1 MKKLLFIVAATLL
14 LLSCG
19 NCQRAAKGPQ
29 RLTLMTYNVGA
40 FSKYMEDSTPGVAA
54 LIKEYGA
61 AIVALN
67 ETDSCN
73 TRHNTFQVKDLA
85 QELGADWNFHF
96 ARAIAYKNGAYG
108 NGVVCKAPI
117 WKTDRIALPKGEG
130 AEARSVAVVE
140 TAGYVL
146 GAVHLDH
153 RSETAALAQMKYVNE
168 WFNAVYKGAKKPVF
182 LCGDFNVVPDSD
194 VIAEAKTCW
203 TLLSG
208 TANTHSTKTPK
219 HCIDYIFSFNEA
231 APVTVESRQ
240 VITDGTVELSDHF
253 PVVITV
259 TF

>member
-1 MKKLLFIVAATLL
+1 MRKLLVIAAAAVL

-19 NCQRAAKGPQ
+19 NCQKASNGPK

-54 LIKEYGA
+54 LIRAQGA
-61 AIVALN
+61 SYVALN

-73 TRHNTFQVKDLA
+73 TRHNTYQVKNLA
-85 QELGADWNFHF
+85 ESLGTAWRYHF
-96 ARAIAYKNGAYG
+96 ARAIPYQGGAYG
-108 NGVVCKAPI
+108 NGVICKAPI
-117 WKTDRIALPKGEG
+117 KYIYRIALPKGDG

-140 TAGYVL
+140 TADCVY
-146 GAVHLDH
+146 ASVHLDH
-153 RSETAALAQMKYVNE
+153 RSQTAALAQMQYVNQ
-168 WFNAVYKGAKKPVF
+168 WFKAVYKGAKKPVF
-182 LCGDFNVVPDSD
+182 LCGDFNVVPESD

-208 TANTHSTKTPK
+208 TDYTHSTKNPK

-231 APVTVESRQ
+231 APVTVASRK
-240 VITDGTVELSDHF
+240 VITEGTVELSDHF
-253 PVVITV
+253 PIVITV

>member
-1 MKKLLFIVAATLL
+1 MKHFYLFPLSLLA

-19 NCQRAAKGPQ
+19 NCQKATDGPR

-85 QELGADWNFHF
+85 QKLGADWNFHF
-96 ARAIAYKNGAYG
+96 ARAIAYREGAYG

-117 WKTDRIALPKGEG
+117 KYPYRIALPKGEG

-146 GAVHLDH
+146 GSVHLDH

-182 LCGDFNVVPDSD
+182 LCGDFNVVPESE

-208 TANTHSTKTPK
+208 TAYTHSTKNPK